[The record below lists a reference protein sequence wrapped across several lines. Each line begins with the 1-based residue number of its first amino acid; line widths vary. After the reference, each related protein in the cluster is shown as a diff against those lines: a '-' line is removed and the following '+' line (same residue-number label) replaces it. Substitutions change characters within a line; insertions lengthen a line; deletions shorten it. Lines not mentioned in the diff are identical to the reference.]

1 MFSGLKRLAGQS
13 FIYTAGDMLNRAIA
27 FLLIPVYT
35 AYLTPADYGIL
46 AITSTVASVLSIL
59 YLQSLESALARFHY
73 DFSDNKSRREYYGT
87 IWILM
92 VGFALPVSLLLEW
105 SGTSLASLVFED
117 VPYIP
122 YIRLVVWTTLL
133 TNCSFLLIRAVLRV
147 QERPAA
153 FVTLNILSFL
163 VNTGLIIYFVVAKQ
177 QGALGNLRGRF
188 WGSLMLAI
196 PVIIIYLKGASLR
209 WSWPQARASLK
220 FALPLMPHLLSLWI
234 LNLSDRVVLQE
245 YVTLDDVGIYNLGYQ
260 LAAVLQLVAFSAMNA
275 WSPFFYRTADEPGAP
290 TVLSRFSTYYWLVVG
305 MLGTGLAVL
314 ARDVL
319 VLMASRPAYHV
330 AYRVVPWVVLGFLMR
345 AFYFVFVTALYHTK
359 QTKALPL
366 VTVAAGATNIGLN
379 LIFVPKYGYMAA
391 AVNTFV
397 AYGLQAIV
405 MYFLAQKAYRMPY
418 EYGRVLKMIAV
429 GAALFALAAAIPVG
443 TGWMGLAIKSGI
455 LLTYPLWLT
464 LTGFWTSDEVKAFRR
479 IAHQVSGYR

>member
-1 MFSGLKRLAGQS
+1 MFAGLKRLASQS
-13 FIYTAGDMLNRAIA
+13 LVYTAGDTLNRAIA
-27 FLLIPVYT
+27 FLLIPLYT

-46 AITSTVASVLSIL
+46 AITSTIASVLSIL

-73 DFSDNKSRREYYGT
+73 DFSDDKSRREYYGT

-122 YIRLVVWTTLL
+122 YIRLVVWTTFV

-163 VNTGLIIYFVVAKQ
+163 VNTGLIIYFVVAKE

-188 WGSLMLAI
+188 WGSFMLAL
-196 PVIIIYLKGASLR
+196 PVIIIYLKGATLR
-209 WSWPQARASLK
+209 WSWPQARASLR
-220 FALPLMPHLLSLWI
+220 FALPLVPHLLSLWI

-245 YVTLDDVGIYNLGYQ
+245 FVALDDVGIYNLGYQ
-260 LAAVLQLVAFSAMNA
+260 FAAILQLVAFSAMNA
-275 WSPFFYRTADEPGAP
+275 WSPFFYKTADEPGAS
-290 TVLSRFSTYYWLVVG
+290 TILSRFSTYYWLVVV

-319 VLMASRPAYHV
+319 VLMASRPAYHL
-330 AYRVVPWVVLGFLMR
+330 AYRVVPWVALGFLMR
-345 AFYFVFVTALYHTK
+345 AFYFVFVTTLYHTK
-359 QTKALPL
+359 QTKTLPL
-366 VTVAAGATNIGLN
+366 VTVAAGVTNVGLN

-391 AVNTFV
+391 AVNTFI
-397 AYGLQAIV
+397 AYGLQATV
-405 MYFLAQKAYRMPY
+405 MYFLAQRAYRMPY
-418 EYGRVLKMIAV
+418 EYARVLRMIAV
-429 GAALFALAAAIPVG
+429 GIATFALASAIPVG
-443 TGWMGLAIKSGI
+443 AGWTGLAVRLGI
-455 LLTYPLWLT
+455 LLTYPFLLT
-464 LTGFWTSDEVKAFRR
+464 LTRFWTQDEVKAFRR